1 MRRERGF
8 TLLELIIATAIV
20 VVIGAAAS
28 MKFSQSLTHRD
39 RVGERAGTL
48 TSLQRAFLFIQRDI
62 EQAIARPARDSLGD
76 TQPALMNTP
85 EGGIELTRT
94 GWTNPLET
102 RHRSTLQ
109 RVRYRL
115 VEGRLIRE
123 YWDHPDRQVGSEP
136 MGVVL
141 LEKVE
146 GLKIEYLH
154 RPGLGEYRW
163 SASWPLP
170 EAGQQAVG
178 RQPAPLAVSIELT
191 LPPYGT
197 LKRFFRVPANP
208 NARVVNRD
216 S

>member
-1 MRRERGF
+1 MMRRQRGF

-28 MKFSQSLTHRD
+28 MKFNQALTHRD

-48 TSLQRAFLFIQRDI
+48 TSLQRAFLFMQRDL
-62 EQAIARPARDSLGD
+62 EQAVARPARDSLGD
-76 TQPALMNTP
+76 AQAALMNTP

-115 VEGRLIRE
+115 VEGSLLRE
-123 YWDHPDRQVGSEP
+123 HWTHPDRQVGSEP
-136 MGVVL
+136 LSAVVL
-141 LEKVE
+141 ENVE

-154 RPGLGEYRW
+154 RQGQGEYTW
-163 SASWPLP
+163 SATWPP
-170 EAGQQAVG
+170 AAEGQRAVG
-178 RQPAPLAVSIELT
+178 NQPAPLAVSVELT
-191 LPPYGT
+191 IAPYGT
-197 LKRFFRVPANP
+197 LKRFFRTPANP
-208 NARVVNRD
+208 HVRVVN
-216 S
+216 